1 MEFLAPEWHDR
12 LPSTS
17 TSLLERLRQGEELP
31 PGFVLAAREQ
41 TAGRGR
47 YQRQWVS
54 GVGRDLTFSVLVRT
68 RCEPLRLV
76 SLPLAAALGVAT
88 VLEKY
93 GIAARAKWP
102 NDLLVGGR
110 KICGI
115 LAEREGDGLVI
126 GIGLNVNMREE
137 EAAVIDRPVTSMR
150 IETGREHA
158 VDELLGRILRELPHW
173 VETWEQDGFAGLRQ
187 AWEARCVGLGE
198 KIAIGEGCKRA
209 SGVLEGFGN
218 AGQLL
223 LRQRDGTV
231 CEVWSGDLEI

>member
-12 LPSTS
+12 LPSTN
-17 TSLLERLRQGEELP
+17 TSLLERLREGEELP
-31 PGFVLAAREQ
+31 SGFVLAAREQ

-54 GVGRDLTFSVLVRT
+54 GVGRDLTFSALVRS
-68 RCEPLRLV
+68 RVEPFRLV
-76 SLPLAAALGVAT
+76 SLPLAVALGVAV
-88 VLEKY
+88 VLEER
-93 GIAARAKWP
+93 GIAARTKWP

-115 LAEREGDGLVI
+115 LAEREGDGVVI
-126 GIGLNVNMREE
+126 GIGLNVNMGEE
-137 EAAVIDRPVTSMR
+137 GAAVIDRPVTSMR

-158 VDELLGRILRELPHW
+158 IDELLGRILRELPDW
-173 VETWEQDGFAGLRQ
+173 VEIWEQDGFAGLRQ
-187 AWEARCVGLGE
+187 AWETRCVGLGE
-198 KIAIGEGCKRA
+198 EIAIGEGGKRA
-209 SGVLEGFGN
+209 SGVLEGFGD

-231 CEVWSGDLEI
+231 CQVWSGDLEI